1 MRRFVYALTAGALA
15 VVIAAPAFAQSSDSS
30 RMASS
35 GSVTVGN
42 TTIEAGGAGN
52 ADLNVARYKAWDEFR
67 SANPGIVRE
76 LRHNPKMA
84 GNAGFVDRHPEL
96 KQLFDA
102 NAGMQEDM
110 ERNPG
115 NYMAGAKYS
124 KYSMMSSHHRHH
136 HKAAS
141 KTSA

>member
-1 MRRFVYALTAGALA
+1 MRRFVYALAAGTLA
-15 VVIAAPAFAQSSDSS
+15 AVIAAPAFAQSSDNG

-42 TTIEAGGAGN
+42 TTIEAGGASD
-52 ADLNVARYKAWDEFR
+52 ADLNIARYKAWDEFR
-67 SANPGIVRE
+67 NANPGIAHE
-76 LRHNPKMA
+76 LRHNPKLA
-84 GNAGFVDRHPEL
+84 GNAGFVDRHAEL
-96 KQLFDA
+96 KQLFEA

-115 NYMAGAKYS
+115 NYMAGAS
-124 KYSMMSSHHRHH
+124 YSMMSRHH
-136 HKAAS
+136 HHQHKAA

>member
-1 MRRFVYALTAGALA
+1 MRRFVYALAAGTLA
-15 VVIAAPAFAQSSDSS
+15 VVIAAPAFAQSSASS

-35 GSVTVGN
+35 GSVTMGN
-42 TTIEAGGAGN
+42 TTIEAGGASD
-52 ADLNVARYKAWDEFR
+52 ADLNVSRYKAWDEFR
-67 SANPGIVRE
+67 SANPGVVRE
-76 LRHNPKMA
+76 LKHNPKMA

-115 NYMAGAKYS
+115 NYMAGAS
-124 KYSMMSSHHRHH
+124 YSMMSRHHHHH